1 MNISD
6 ILSTSLGSFTVG
18 EAISALITL
27 LICIYVIRVVT
38 KIFGRMLSRTRMD
51 GKIQKYILTGIK
63 AILFVVTALI
73 ILGSLNIDMT
83 SLVAM
88 LSVCSLGIT
97 LAAEDILGNIAGG
110 LVILSTHP
118 FEVGDYVE
126 ADGVGGTVEE
136 ISLNHTKLL
145 TPNGQYILV
154 PNRALSSSK
163 ITNYSRLGRR
173 RIAVAVTASYDA
185 PTKLVFAA
193 CGEAMDMTPNLLSDP
208 APVTRLT
215 NYGESAI
222 EYTLYCWTAV
232 GDYWD
237 SYFALMTN
245 IRTAFEKH
253 NVEMTYNH
261 LNVHVVEK

>member
-1 MNISD
+1 MSVSS
-6 ILSTSLGSFTVG
+6 ILSTSLGSFTIG
-18 EAISALITL
+18 EGISALITL
-27 LICIYVIRVVT
+27 LICIYVTRAVT
-38 KIFGRMLSRTRMD
+38 KILGRMLSRTHMD
-51 GKIQKYILTGIK
+51 DKIQKYVLTGIK

-97 LAAEDILGNIAGG
+97 LAAEDILGNVAGG

-126 ADGVGGTVEE
+126 ADGVGGTIEE

-145 TPNGQYILV
+145 TANGQYIMV
-154 PNRALSSSK
+154 PNRSLSSSK

-185 PTKLVFAA
+185 STKDVFAA
-193 CGEAMDMTPNLLSDP
+193 CAEAMDMTPNLLADP

-215 NYGESAI
+215 NYGESSI

-232 GDYWD
+232 DDYWD
-237 SYFALMTN
+237 SYFALMEH
-245 IRTAFEKH
+245 IRTAFAKH
-253 NVEMTYNH
+253 NVEMTYDH